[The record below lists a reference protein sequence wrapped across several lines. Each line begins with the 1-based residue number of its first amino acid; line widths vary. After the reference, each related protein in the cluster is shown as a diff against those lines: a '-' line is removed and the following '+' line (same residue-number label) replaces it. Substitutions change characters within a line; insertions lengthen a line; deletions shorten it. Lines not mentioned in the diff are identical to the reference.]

1 MKNRSEYPDEFP
13 EVKYSELADATL
25 ESSAIWAKR
34 IGNDYIDARHIFV
47 AIYSRQ
53 KGLAYRVL
61 VKNGI
66 NTEDIRSL
74 VSVLEKE
81 VSKVKHSDFKNEYT
95 VRTLGILENTK
106 KDAEMLGLSEVGTEL
121 LLLNIIKDRNLDIW
135 QIFKNKNIQPNA
147 LCQNLL
153 IASGVK
159 FDLVKKYMES
169 LVIDERKKATANK
182 KSSSSTLDQFARDLS
197 MEAELG
203 SLDPVVGRYNET
215 VRVMQILG
223 RRAKNNACLVGEPGV
238 GKTAIVE
245 GLAQLIHENN
255 VPENLKGKRILSL
268 DLSGMLAGTRFRGD
282 FEERLKNTID
292 ELKNDPDII
301 LFIDELHTLIGAGG
315 SEGTHDAANIFK
327 PALSRGELHVIGAT
341 TLEEYRKYIEKDAAL
356 ERRFQ
361 PVTVEE
367 PSKAETLE
375 ILKGLKKRYETF
387 HDVTITDE
395 ALEAAVDYSER
406 YINDRFLPDKAI
418 DLVDEACSRVKLG
431 KVPEDFGY
439 THISEDIKFLN
450 EELDEALKS
459 GEMIRAGRIRN
470 NLEIL
475 REGENISSR
484 SGEIVTED
492 DIAEVVAVWTKIP
505 VARLTETEQT
515 KIINLDRTLS
525 NRVIGQSEAVKAV
538 ASAIKRNRA
547 GLRSPD
553 RPIGAFLFMG
563 PTGVGKTELSK
574 ALAEAL
580 FGNEKSLIRVDMSEY
595 MEKHNVSKLIGSP
608 PGYVGYDE
616 GGQLSE
622 MVRRNP
628 YSVVL
633 FDEVEKAHPDVFNVL
648 LQVLDDGV
656 ITDSQGRHVNFKNTI
671 IIMTSNLGAEKIID
685 PKSMGFVTNNS
696 EDASHEEMKSR
707 VMDSVKELFKPEF
720 LNRLDDI
727 IVFRALGEEQVL
739 EIADLMLRELK
750 NRIFENSSIK
760 LSYGVKLKRFISEK
774 GFDKKFGARP
784 LRRAIQQYI
793 EDPLSEML
801 LSGEIKK
808 GDTVSV
814 SVPGEEIKFSVK
826 QKYNTL
832 DNKL

>member
-1 MKNRSEYPDEFP
+1 MKNDAVNSEIG
-13 EVKYSELADATL
+13 YSELAEMVL
-25 ESSAIWAKR
+25 SGSANWAKR

-47 AIYSRQ
+47 SIYSKQ

-61 VKNGI
+61 VKNGV
-66 NTEDIRSL
+66 NVEDINRL
-74 VSVLEKE
+74 IGVLSKE
-81 VSKVKHSDFKNEYT
+81 AEKVKHREFMDEYT
-95 VRTLGILENTK
+95 SRTLTILENARN
-106 KDAEMLGLSEVGTEL
+106 DAEQLGFQEVGTEL
-121 LLLNIIKDRNLDIW
+121 ILLNIVKDRNLDIW
-135 QIFKNKNIQPNA
+135 QIFKNKNIAPNM
-147 LCQNLL
+147 LCQNIL

-159 FDLVKKYMES
+159 LDRVKKYMEV
-169 LVIDERKKATANK
+169 LIADDRKKALNSQKTKTN
-182 KSSSSTLDQFARDLS
+182 STLEQFARDLS
-197 MEAELG
+197 LEAEMG
-203 SLDPVVGRYNET
+203 NLDPVVGRYDET

-245 GLAQLIHENN
+245 GLAQLIHANN
-255 VPENLKGKRILSL
+255 VPESLKGKRILSL

-361 PVTVEE
+361 PVMVDE

-375 ILKGLKKRYETF
+375 ILKGLKSKYEGF
-387 HDVTITDE
+387 HDVTLTDE
-395 ALEAAVDYSER
+395 ALEAAIDYSER

-431 KVPEDFGY
+431 TVPKDFDY
-439 THISEDIKFLN
+439 NDISEDIKFLN
-450 EELDEALKS
+450 EELDEALKN
-459 GEMIRAGRIRN
+459 GEMLRAGMIRDE
-470 NLEIL
+470 LEVL
-475 REGENISSR
+475 NFDVSSISHNTPA
-484 SGEIVTED
+484 VTEEE
-492 DIAEVVAVWTKIP
+492 IAEVVAVWTKIP
-505 VARLTETEQT
+505 VARLTETEQS
-515 KIINLDRTLS
+515 KMLNLDKVLEK
-525 NRVIGQSEAVKAV
+525 RVIGQTEAVEAV

-547 GLRSPD
+547 GLRAPD

-685 PKSMGFVTNNS
+685 PKSIGFVTDTS
-696 EDASHEEMKSR
+696 DEHDHEEMKSR

-739 EIADLMLRELK
+739 DIADLMLKELK
-750 NRIFENSSIK
+750 NRIFENSGIK
-760 LSYGVKLKRFISEK
+760 LSYGVKLKRFIAEK

-801 LSGEIKK
+801 LSGELKK

-814 SVPGEEIKFSVK
+814 AVPKNKIKDKIKFTVK
-826 QKYNTL
+826 
-832 DNKL
+832 